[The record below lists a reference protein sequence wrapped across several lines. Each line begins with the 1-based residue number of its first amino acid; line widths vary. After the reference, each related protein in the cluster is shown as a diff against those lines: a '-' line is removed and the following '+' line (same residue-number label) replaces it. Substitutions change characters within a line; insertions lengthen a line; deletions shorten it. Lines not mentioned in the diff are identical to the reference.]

1 MKNFSKWHS
10 VRLWESMAHRLRQ
23 RHWLRLHGFCIGTLV
38 MAAMWGVANLQMR
51 LGMQSLALRYLL
63 TLGAGYLMYLLTLR
77 LWAGALLSHRH
88 DLGSGSPDAS
98 FSEVDF
104 SFMHDGA
111 APNWPGL
118 KSSGGGDFGGGG
130 ASGDF
135 SGESGAGTALNDGSD
150 SLVSDAIEAASG
162 ADEGA
167 IVVIPVVAV
176 FMIGMALIFGVGS
189 LLMLY
194 FGWEALLAVAVELA
208 FTYVSARTAV
218 RVAREGWLLA
228 AVRLT
233 WKPMLGALTCAVLLG
248 ALIDHFI
255 PTAQSLP
262 QAIRWLQLN
271 I

>member
-77 LWAGALLSHRH
+77 VWAGALLSHRD
-88 DLGSGSPDAS
+88 DLGSDLTD
-98 FSEVDF
+98 FSSCNGDF
-104 SFMHDGA
+104 SFTHDGA

-135 SGESGAGTALNDGSD
+135 SGESGAGIALDDGSG
-150 SLVSDAIEAASG
+150 SLVSGALEAASG

-176 FMIGMALIFGVGS
+176 FMIGVALIFGVGS

-248 ALIDHFI
+248 ALVDHFI